1 MFGNNLRIKKH
12 NPWEPVAPVYPC
24 NRETGRRQASE
35 STDLIVIIQ
44 VFLFLYKNIQYITT
58 VPLWDKSFHSKCH
71 ISL

>member
-44 VFLFLYKNIQYITT
+44 VFLFF
-58 VPLWDKSFHSKCH
+58 V
-71 ISL
+71 